1 MQERGRRTFSPH
13 RSSIREQLIAGGD
26 RGGKPEAGIK
36 KLSPCGVCAKY
47 AKLGVPFTERLCFMK
62 KDIHPNYGD
71 ATTKTMNVNTCSACH
86 PYYTGQQTML
96 DTEGRVDLFMRRYNI
111 KKA

>member
-1 MQERGRRTFSPH
+1 MLKSHRMDKTF
-13 RSSIREQLIAGGD
+13 
-26 RGGKPEAGIK
+26 KK
-36 KLSPCGVCAKY
+36 KLSPCGACAKY

-71 ATTKTMNVNTCSACH
+71 ATISCACGNVINTRSTTKAMNVNTCSACH